1 MDHIAVAAS
10 TLTAVVI
17 ARLIEFAISRA
28 VVVNQH
34 ALLLWV
40 IHVVASWMHVLM
52 LIQVIMV
59 GNIIMMTVR
68 SIRRSVRS

>member
-1 MDHIAVAAS
+1 MYHVAIAAS
-10 TLTAVVI
+10 TLTAVI
-17 ARLIEFAISRA
+17 ISGA

-40 IHVVASWMHVLM
+40 SHVVASWMHVLM

-59 GNIIMMTVR
+59 GDIIMMTVR
-68 SIRRSVRS
+68 SIRRNVRS